1 MATTPMSVPVPP
13 RQNRSRWPIVLAV
26 LAALL
31 FGIVIGIFL
40 LVGLVVVGI
49 SSAGS
54 LSIVSSSEEPTVRDH
69 SVLVLDFPRGVRE
82 EQYSTASLFGST
94 KPASLLDVITAI
106 RYAAADS
113 KVDGI
118 VVRRT
123 SGMGLAQSREIR
135 NELVAFKRSGK
146 WIYAF
151 LDGGAESD
159 YYLASV
165 ADSIFVAPLATIE
178 FNGLGGAVP
187 FFKNLSDKLGITWT
201 VVQREEY
208 KSAAEQFS
216 RTSFSPPAKE
226 EIREILQQAYRVFVS
241 DVASARR
248 MTQTQVERL
257 LDQGVYQAEDF
268 LQTGLVDAIAT
279 EAQFTDRVRK
289 RTLGN
294 DSTAKVR
301 TVRPSSYAT
310 YARRQ
315 TRSSVDENKAIAII
329 AAEGM
334 IRSGKRSGT
343 ATEIASASICEDIRK
358 AADDTTIKA
367 IILRINSGGGSAQA
381 SEEIWTELQ
390 RARAKKPVY
399 ASMGAVAASGGYYIA
414 AGCDT
419 VIASPETITGS
430 IGVIAALPNFSKL
443 FGSIGV
449 TFDTV
454 TTNRNALFMNGVLP
468 TTSAERQT
476 LDRLID
482 TIYMRFLQ
490 RVAASRKRSVNEIRP
505 VARGRV
511 WTGQAA
517 AQHGLVDV
525 IGGLAD
531 AIELAKRRIGVESS
545 KRPLI
550 KFFPE
555 QEDLATLIVRAIR
568 NFTGDSDD
576 DAEAA
581 LALAGV
587 PHWKATLA
595 RLAGQTASDEIG
607 QTLTVAQLTRHEPIL
622 MLMPYRFTP

>member
-1 MATTPMSVPVPP
+1 MSVPVPP
-13 RQNRSRWPIVLAV
+13 RQNRSRWPIVLGI

-31 FGIVIGIFL
+31 LGIVIGIFM

-54 LSIVSSSEEPTVRDH
+54 LSIASSEEVPTVRDH

-82 EQYSTASLFGST
+82 EQYSTASLFGGT
-94 KPASLLDVITAI
+94 KSASLLDVITAV

-118 VVRRT
+118 VIRRT
-123 SGMGLAQSREIR
+123 RGMGFAQSREIR
-135 NELVAFKRSGK
+135 NELVEFKRSGK

-178 FNGLGGAVP
+178 FNGLGGAIP
-187 FFKNLSDKLGITWT
+187 FFKNLSDKLGISWT
-201 VVQREEY
+201 VIQREEY

-216 RTSFSPPAKE
+216 RTNFSPPAKE
-226 EIREILQQAYRVFVS
+226 EIREILQQVYRVFVS

-248 MTQTQVERL
+248 MSQAQVEQL
-257 LDQGVYQAEDF
+257 LDEGVYQAEDF
-268 LQTGLVDAIAT
+268 LRTGLADVIAT
-279 EAQFTDRVRK
+279 EQQFTDRVRS
-289 RTLGN
+289 RTLGK
-294 DSTAKVR
+294 DSTAKLR
-301 TVRPSSYAT
+301 TVRPSGYAS
-310 YARRQ
+310 YARRE
-315 TRSSVDENKAIAII
+315 TRTSIDERKAIAII
-329 AAEGM
+329 AAEGT

-343 ATEIASASICEDIRK
+343 ATEIASASLCEDIRK

-399 ASMGAVAASGGYYIA
+399 ASMSAVAASGGYYIA

-419 VIASPETITGS
+419 IIASPETITGS

-454 TTNRNALFMNGVLP
+454 ATNRNALFMNGVLP
-468 TTSAERQT
+468 TTAGERQT

-490 RVAASRKRSVNEIRP
+490 RVAASRKRSVSEIRP

-517 AQHGLVDV
+517 SQRGLVDV
-525 IGGLAD
+525 IGGLSD
-531 AIELAKRRIGVESS
+531 AIELAKRRIGVEAG
-545 KRPLI
+545 KRPII

-568 NFTGDSDD
+568 SFSGDGDD
-576 DAEAA
+576 DADAALTLTGVPRWKAA
-581 LALAGV
+581 LA
-587 PHWKATLA
+587 
-595 RLAGQTASDEIG
+595 RLVGQTPSEEIS
-607 QTLTVAQLTRHEPIL
+607 QALAAAKLAQHEPIL
-622 MLMPYRFTP
+622 MLMPYRFIP